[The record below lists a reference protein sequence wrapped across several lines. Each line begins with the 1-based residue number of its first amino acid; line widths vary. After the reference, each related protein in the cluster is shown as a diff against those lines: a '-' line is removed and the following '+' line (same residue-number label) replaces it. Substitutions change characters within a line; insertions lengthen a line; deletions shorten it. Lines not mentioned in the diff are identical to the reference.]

1 MAEARPKTLLELINR
16 LETSKGQ
23 DRFLPLDIAT
33 ALSGYNY
40 DYQIELTVLLR
51 KALLG
56 EGSLDAALEFSE
68 RVNVP
73 WDGPLRKALQAG
85 IERDAIPRFIVT
97 YILCWSGK
105 FGPGDI
111 RGRIAVLEACLEGLK
126 ADLRVS
132 QEESDRL
139 RQHRNSVRADLEAK
153 QEECDRLRQDRDR
166 SVGKLVREK
175 AELVKENEKLTQQ
188 RDEWRGNSLANAK
201 AMYSAERERDRLG
214 ISSQVTRVALDKLWD
229 MLGASNQTEAVVHLK
244 ALKDDLMKLTVKADR
259 LMYRADKN
267 FQAAWDAIGQRKEA
281 EAMTEIA
288 ENSLV
293 DTLRALKASDDLIVS
308 AQEIITSH
316 LAGKE
321 QGLFET
327 MGQLIELLDGPRQ
340 REVQDTTDAILDR
353 YEIT

>member
-153 QEECDRLRQDRDR
+153 QEECDRLRQDRDLQ
-166 SVGKLVREK
+166 VGGLVRE
-175 AELVKENEKLTQQ
+175 
-188 RDEWRGNSLANAK
+188 RDELRK
-201 AMYSAERERDRLG
+201 ERDELA
-214 ISSQVTRVALDKLWD
+214 IPLQVRTVALDNLWD

-308 AQEIITSH
+308 AQEIISYY
-316 LAGKE
+316 LE
-321 QGLFET
+321 QPFTDNELKFKARSFDE
-327 MGQLIELLDGPRQ
+327 LIGLLDGPRQ
-340 REVQDTTDAILDR
+340 RDVQATTTAILDR

>member
-1 MAEARPKTLLELINR
+1 MAEARPKTLLELIHR

-153 QEECDRLRQDRDR
+153 QEECDRLRQDRDLQ
-166 SVGKLVREK
+166 VGGLVRE
-175 AELVKENEKLTQQ
+175 
-188 RDEWRGNSLANAK
+188 RDELRK
-201 AMYSAERERDRLG
+201 ERDELA
-214 ISSQVTRVALDKLWD
+214 IPLQVRTVALDNLWD

-244 ALKDDLMKLTVKADR
+244 AL
-259 LMYRADKN
+259 
-267 FQAAWDAIGQRKEA
+267 IG
-281 EAMTEIA
+281 
-288 ENSLV
+288 
-293 DTLRALKASDDLIVS
+293 
-308 AQEIITSH
+308 
-316 LAGKE
+316 
-321 QGLFET
+321 
-327 MGQLIELLDGPRQ
+327 LLGGPRQ
-340 REVQDTTDAILDR
+340 RDVQATTTAILDR